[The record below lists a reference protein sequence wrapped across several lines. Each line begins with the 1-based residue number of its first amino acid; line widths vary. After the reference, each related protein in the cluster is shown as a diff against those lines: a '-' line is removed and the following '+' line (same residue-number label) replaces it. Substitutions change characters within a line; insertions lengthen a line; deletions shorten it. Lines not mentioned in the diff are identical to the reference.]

1 MPPKTFLIIVN
12 STTLIALAVSFAF
25 GWIHGQQ
32 GEIIAFVS
40 LILMNGAAAIGLRRR
55 SR

>member
-1 MPPKTFLIIVN
+1 MPPKTFLILVN

-32 GEIIAFVS
+32 GVVISLVS
-40 LILMNGAAAIGLRRR
+40 LILVNGAAVIGLRRR
-55 SR
+55 SK